1 MKGAAG
7 AVRPLQLFNLAFG
20 AAVGIGWIVV
30 VGVWLAEAGPL
41 GTAIAFG
48 LVAIAMLSV
57 GASYAQVAA
66 GNPAAGG
73 EYAWARDSFGR
84 GLSFWVGWFLALT
97 YVVVLAFEIVSLG
110 WIGRALL
117 GVAPAAGRLDG
128 PGLGFGALALAL
140 VFIANVAGARSA
152 TRLQDALM
160 ILKVVLSLALI
171 IGGLAIGSTGN
182 LSPLFG
188 LDSARAWPNGF
199 VTVLAMAPFFFAG
212 FGVVAQAMAEAREP
226 ATLKMLPIV
235 MILVIFATGVFYVGI
250 SLAAGAAA
258 PRAIT
263 TAADLPAAAA
273 FSAGFGT
280 PIAGRLVLLLG
291 LFGLLT
297 TLNGLFFAGLRI
309 IRILARDGFISRRL
323 DGVSGAAAWPLPAA
337 LFMAGGALLIA
348 LLGRGGLGPILNV
361 ASTATATV
369 MASVCAAA
377 FRQERR
383 AGRAGLV
390 PGLGILLAAV
400 MALLPMIE
408 ALQSERWLGIPI
420 EWVLVAL
427 WVALGSLLRL
437 ARLRL
442 SPNA

>member
-1 MKGAAG
+1 VKAPAA
-7 AVRPLQLFNLAFG
+7 AVRPFQLFNLAFG

-30 VGVWLAEAGPL
+30 VGVWLSEAGPL
-41 GTAIAFG
+41 GTAIAFS

-57 GASYAQVAA
+57 GASYAQVATD
-66 GNPAAGG
+66 NPAAGG

-97 YVVVLAFEIVSLG
+97 YVVVVAFEIVSLG

-117 GVAPAAGRLDG
+117 GVAPATGRVDG
-128 PGLGFGALALAL
+128 PGLAFGALALAL

-152 TRLQDALM
+152 TRLQDGLM
-160 ILKVVLSLALI
+160 VLKVVLSFGLI
-171 IGGLAIGSTGN
+171 IGGLMIGSTEN
-182 LSPLFG
+182 LAPAFG
-188 LDSARAWPNGF
+188 LDSERDWPSGF
-199 VTVLAMAPFFFAG
+199 FTVLAMAPFFFAG

-226 ATLKMLPIV
+226 ATLRALPGV
-235 MILVIFATGVFYVGI
+235 MALVIFATGLFYVGI
-250 SLAAGAAA
+250 ALAAAAAA
-258 PRAIT
+258 PRAVT

-280 PIAGRLVLLLG
+280 PVAGQMVLLLG

-309 IRILARDGFISRRL
+309 VRILARDGFIPRGL
-323 DGVSGAAAWPLPAA
+323 DSVSGAGAWPLPAA
-337 LFMAGGALLIA
+337 LFVAASGLLIA
-348 LLGRGGLGPILNV
+348 LLGREGLGPILNV

-377 FRQERR
+377 FRQQRL

-390 PGLGILLAAV
+390 PGAGILLATV
-400 MALLPMIE
+400 MALLPMIQ
-408 ALQSERWLGIPI
+408 ALQSERWFGLPI
-420 EWVLVAL
+420 EWLLVAL
-427 WVALGSLLRL
+427 WVGLGALLRL
-437 ARLRL
+437 SQR
-442 SPNA
+442 S